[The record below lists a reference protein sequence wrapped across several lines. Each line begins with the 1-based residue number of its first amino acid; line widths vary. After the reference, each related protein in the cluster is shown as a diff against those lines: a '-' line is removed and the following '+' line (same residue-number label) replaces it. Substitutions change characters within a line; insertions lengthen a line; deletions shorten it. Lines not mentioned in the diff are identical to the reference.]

1 MDKSA
6 RYWILAIFIITL
18 TLRLILAFSVPNLT
32 YESYYHL
39 RQVENIKETGLPLFQ
54 DPLSYGGRNNVFHP
68 TFQYVAAFFTLFLP
82 IEIVAKILPNIFI
95 AFLIPIV
102 YLIGRKI
109 TNNPT
114 SGILAGL
121 IAGFLPILYSTNSFV
136 PATMFLPLMFLT
148 IYAFMDIK
156 NSFYLYL
163 YLLCF
168 IVLSFTTPATALI
181 LIGYVLY
188 MLMSILEGKKIN
200 WAELELMIFSL
211 FFFLWAQFLFY
222 KNTLLNEGLGFI
234 TQNIPQQ
241 IIERYFPQ
249 VSIAHSLVLV
259 GIIPFVL
266 GIFVVY
272 QSLFQLKTSKSF
284 LLISLA
290 ISTTILSW
298 FRLMEYTLALSF
310 FAVIISILFAIS
322 HQEITNYLQKT
333 KFFSWKNK
341 LTTILIILTITT
353 IIFPAIVHSLNQD
366 TPSNEEIEAF
376 KWLSANTM
384 EKARVAAS
392 LREGNLITYYSHRK
406 NIMDGRFNLIK
417 DVNERFQNINAIF
430 TTRFQTQALDIFDTY
445 GTTHVVLTSKTK
457 GHYQIEELDYV
468 KGECFDL
475 IYDKETKIYRVKC
488 EITKTKN
495 D

>member
-1 MDKSA
+1 MDKA
-6 RYWILAIFIITL
+6 AKYWILAIFIITL

-32 YESYYHL
+32 YDSYYHM

-68 TFQYVAAFFTLFLP
+68 TFHYVAAFFTFFLP
-82 IEIVAKILPNIFI
+82 IGIVAKVLPNIFI
-95 AFLIPIV
+95 ACLIPIV
-102 YLIGRKI
+102 YLISKKI
-109 TNNPT
+109 TNKSTP
-114 SGILAGL
+114 GIFSGL

-148 IYAFMDIK
+148 IYAFMNIK
-156 NSFYLYL
+156 DHFHLYL

-181 LIGYVLY
+181 LVGYVLY
-188 MLMSILEGKKIN
+188 MLLSIIEGKKIN

-222 KNTLLNEGLGFI
+222 KNTLLREGLGFI
-234 TQNIPQQ
+234 TQNVPQQ

-249 VSIAHSLVLV
+249 LSIAQSLVLV

-272 QSLFQLKTSKSF
+272 QSLFQLRTPKSF

-290 ISTTILSW
+290 ISTTLLSW
-298 FRLMEYTLALSF
+298 LKLMEYTLALSF
-310 FAVIISILFAIS
+310 FAVIVSILFAIS
-322 HQEITNYLQKT
+322 YQEMNNYLQNT
-333 KFFSWKNK
+333 KFSKWKNK
-341 LTTILIILTITT
+341 VTTILIILTITT
-353 IIFPAIVHSLNQD
+353 IIFPAIVYSLNQE
-366 TPSNEEIEAF
+366 TPTNEEIEAF
-376 KWLSANTM
+376 KWLNPHTT
-384 EKARVAAS
+384 EKARVAAF
-392 LREGNLITYYSHRK
+392 LKEGHLITYYSKRK
-406 NIMDGRFNLIK
+406 NIMDGKFNLIK
-417 DVNERFQNINAIF
+417 DVDERFQNTNSIF
-430 TTRFQTQALDIFDTY
+430 TTKFQTQALDIFDTY
-445 GTTHVVLTSKTK
+445 GTTHVVLTPKAK
-457 GHYQIEELDYV
+457 ERYHIEGLNYV
-468 KGECFDL
+468 NEDCFNL
-475 IYDKETKIYRVKC
+475 IYDQETKIYLIKC

>member
-6 RYWILAIFIITL
+6 KYWILAIFIITL
-18 TLRLILAFSVPNLT
+18 ALRLTLAFSVPNLT
-32 YESYYHL
+32 YDSYYHV
-39 RQVENIKETGLPLFQ
+39 RQVEAIKNTGLPLFQ
-54 DPLSYGGRNNVFHP
+54 DPLSYGGRENVFHP
-68 TFQYVAAFFTLFLP
+68 TFQYVGAFFSLFMP
-82 IEIVAKILPNIFI
+82 IEIMAKVLPNIFI
-95 AFLIPIV
+95 ALLIPII
-102 YLIGRKI
+102 YLIGKKI

-114 SGILAGL
+114 AGLLAGL

-136 PATMFLPLMFLT
+136 PSKMFLPLMFLA
-148 IYAFMDIK
+148 IYAFMNIK

-188 MLMSILEGKKIN
+188 MALSILEGKKIN

-222 KNTLLNEGLGFI
+222 KNTLLKEGLGFV

-241 IIERYFPQ
+241 IVERYFPQ
-249 VSIAHSLVLV
+249 VSLSQSLVLV

-272 QSLFQLKTSKSF
+272 RSLFQLKTPKSF

-298 FRLMEYTLALSF
+298 LKLMEYTLALSF
-310 FAVIISILFAIS
+310 FAIIIAILFAS
-322 HQEITNYLQKT
+322 SYQEITNYLRKT
-333 KFFSWKNK
+333 KLSRWKNK
-341 LTTILIILTITT
+341 LTTILIILTIIT
-353 IIFPAIVHSLNQD
+353 IVFPAIVHALNQD

-376 KWLSANTM
+376 KWLNDHTI
-384 EKARVAAS
+384 EKNKIAAS
-392 LREGNLITYYSHRK
+392 LREGHLITYYGQRK

-417 DVNERFQNINAIF
+417 DVNERFQNTNAIF
-430 TTRFQTQALDIFDTY
+430 MTKFQTQALDIFDTY
-445 GTTHVVLTSKTK
+445 GTTHVVLTKKTK
-457 GHYQIEELDYV
+457 EHYQIEELDYV

-475 IYDKETKIYRVKC
+475 IYDKDTKIYQVKC
-488 EITKTKN
+488 EITVK
-495 D
+495 

>member
-1 MDKSA
+1 MNKSPK
-6 RYWILAIFIITL
+6 YWILAIFIITL

-32 YESYYHL
+32 YESYYHV
-39 RQVENIKETGLPLFQ
+39 RQVESIKETGLPLYQ
-54 DPLSYGGRNNVFHP
+54 DPLSYGGRDNTFHP
-68 TFQYVAAFFTLFLP
+68 TFQYVGAFFTIFLP
-82 IEIVAKILPNIFI
+82 IEIVAKLLPNILI

-102 YLIGRKI
+102 YLIGKKI
-109 TNNPT
+109 TNNPV

-121 IAGFLPILYSTNSFV
+121 VAGFLPILYSTNSFV

-148 IYAFMDIK
+148 IYAFMNIK

-188 MLMSILEGKKIN
+188 MIFSMLEGKRIN

-241 IIERYFPQ
+241 IIEIYFPQ
-249 VSIAHSLVLV
+249 VSIAQSLVLV

-272 QSLFQLKTSKSF
+272 QSLFQLKTPKSF

-298 FRLMEYTLALSF
+298 FKLMEYTLALSF

-322 HQEITNYLQKT
+322 HQEITDYLQKT
-333 KFFSWKNK
+333 KFSRWKNK
-341 LTTILIILTITT
+341 LTTVLIILTITT
-353 IIFPAIVHSLNQD
+353 IIFPAIVHALNQD

-376 KWLSANTM
+376 EWLNSNTI
-384 EKARVAAS
+384 EKARIAS
-392 LREGNLITYYSHRK
+392 SLKEGNLVTYYSQRK

-417 DVNERFQNINAIF
+417 DVNERFQNINAIY
-430 TTRFQTQALDIFDTY
+430 TTKFQTQALDIFDTY
-445 GTTHVVLTSKTK
+445 GTTHVVLTPKTK

-468 KGECFDL
+468 KGECFEL
-475 IYDKETKIYRVKC
+475 IYDKETKIYKVKC